1 MFDLEVMCDPTAADV
16 RKLDVITVTE
26 HEEVRPR
33 KAPKT
38 PATVPCDKI
47 NKFGFDVTVPCDK
60 INKLGFDV
68 ADLTASPL
76 ISAACGTK

>member
-47 NKFGFDVTVPCDK
+47 NK
-60 INKLGFDV
+60 LGFDV